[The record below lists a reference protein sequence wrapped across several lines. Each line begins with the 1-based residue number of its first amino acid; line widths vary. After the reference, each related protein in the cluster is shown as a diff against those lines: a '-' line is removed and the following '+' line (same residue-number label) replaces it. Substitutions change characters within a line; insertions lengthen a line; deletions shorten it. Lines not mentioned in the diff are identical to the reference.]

1 MLEHLVRLP
10 SAVREER
17 PSRTGEL
24 GLGSCNPV
32 RLPGDR
38 AQPADG
44 HPALRLRDGGGLQ
57 SNADWASPRDADL
70 FHDLRQQWW
79 HRIFDWNLV
88 SRLEAHVAARCRT
101 PLLNDEE
108 ISCLRGDLA
117 SFLKK
122 QGFACSSSIVSGQPI
137 ALDLLSGCLQ
147 LWSDVDVALPA
158 QLAEGVSCGVRSTI
172 PASGVWRELETP
184 ERPPL
189 ELLTWSEPWPS
200 GLKQPGLLQDLVQ
213 ADVDAGFA
221 EWLDGSITDVRRKF
235 GDDCAAGKLGIVEKP
250 GAPPRL
256 IGDST
261 ISNVNCL
268 CRIAEKIVLPGLD
281 SVSAFVSKHHVQ
293 DWVAFSLDFN
303 KAHKRVKLH
312 PSEYG
317 LNLFAVQ
324 APDGRC
330 RWVCYKVCH
339 FGGAWSSYW
348 WSRLAGTFVRLGH
361 RLLHFAHYLSIYV
374 DDLLALL
381 PAKSSKV
388 SACLLT
394 CFACSLGFP
403 VSWHK
408 VDLGSALRWI
418 GWHLDFSG
426 APSAALPC
434 DKLEAMIGALNE
446 LCSRPRAVSRAVL
459 QKLIGRLVWFTSG
472 ARWLRPWLQVWFCAL
487 NKPGL
492 HFFHADAT
500 QSEELFQALDNS
512 CKVVRPC
519 RLSDVQRGWCLLD
532 MAGHAVK
539 SRADLLSAPL
549 KNGRVWLKF
558 GEPTPAKIKLNQ
570 DELTVVRFFREVLSA
585 QEPVQL
591 VERPG
596 PGLVAAADAFAEG
609 KRWGIGG
616 WFLPAN
622 AALHPSNIFHFSFQ
636 LEQDALPPWF
646 CQNGAQP
653 QQHIAALEALAQ
665 LVLLDAQRQHLGD
678 ICQAGWISLRQSCDN
693 AGVVAA
699 SHKGLSL
706 KQPLAS
712 VLQSLGLYA
721 ARHKLQLRISH
732 VAGSRNEW
740 ADVLSRTKASDAD
753 FRQAAAN

>member
-1 MLEHLVRLP
+1 M
-10 SAVREER
+10 
-17 PSRTGEL
+17 
-24 GLGSCNPV
+24 
-32 RLPGDR
+32 
-38 AQPADG
+38 
-44 HPALRLRDGGGLQ
+44 
-57 SNADWASPRDADL
+57 
-70 FHDLRQQWW
+70 
-79 HRIFDWNLV
+79 
-88 SRLEAHVAARCRT
+88 
-101 PLLNDEE
+101 
-108 ISCLRGDLA
+108 
-117 SFLKK
+117 
-122 QGFACSSSIVSGQPI
+122 
-137 ALDLLSGCLQ
+137 
-147 LWSDVDVALPA
+147 
-158 QLAEGVSCGVRSTI
+158 
-172 PASGVWRELETP
+172 
-184 ERPPL
+184 
-189 ELLTWSEPWPS
+189 
-200 GLKQPGLLQDLVQ
+200 
-213 ADVDAGFA
+213 
-221 EWLDGSITDVRRKF
+221 
-235 GDDCAAGKLGIVEKP
+235 
-250 GAPPRL
+250 
-256 IGDST
+256 
-261 ISNVNCL
+261 
-268 CRIAEKIVLPGLD
+268 
-281 SVSAFVSKHHVQ
+281 
-293 DWVAFSLDFN
+293 
-303 KAHKRVKLH
+303 
-312 PSEYG
+312 
-317 LNLFAVQ
+317 
-324 APDGRC
+324 
-330 RWVCYKVCH
+330 
-339 FGGAWSSYW
+339 
-348 WSRLAGTFVRLGH
+348 RLGH

-532 MAGHAVK
+532 IAGHAVK

-740 ADVLSRTKASDAD
+740 ADVLSRGRALDAD
-753 FRQAAAN
+753 FFKSLDPDKQLQIDWLRLLSLCRTLVAKPTDQEAPHAKL